1 MTPEPVMILTWNL
14 IGPVTKIDKRIKTA
28 SQKFDD
34 EVMSGNSDVIAI
46 FQFMVNWKQSGI
58 QLPDA

>member
-14 IGPVTKIDKRIKTA
+14 IGPVTKIDKRTKTA

-34 EVMSGNSDVIAI
+34 EVMSGNSDVIVI
-46 FQFMVNWKQSGI
+46 FQFMVNWEQSGI

>member
-46 FQFMVNWKQSGI
+46 FRFMVNWEQSGI